1 LSCPKRRLIII
12 IPAGELVKKTLSC
25 ISIFALLAGCAT
37 HYQKQNLFGNGF
49 SETQTS
55 PDSFIVN
62 FQGNA
67 YSKSDKMMQ
76 YALRRA
82 SELCLENGYKFFKIV
97 NTLDISNYGGS
108 SGSLYKTPAFSLRI
122 KCTAEK
128 TNNADE
134 VDAEFFLA
142 NNL

>member
-1 LSCPKRRLIII
+1 M
-12 IPAGELVKKTLSC
+12 KKTLTC
-25 ISIFALLAGCAT
+25 ISILALLAGCAT
-37 HYQKQNLFGNGF
+37 HYHSQNMFGNGF

-62 FQGNA
+62 FQGNG
-67 YSKSDKMMQ
+67 YSKSDKMMH
-76 YALRRA
+76 YAIRRA
-82 SELCLENGYKFFKIV
+82 SELCLDSGYKYFKIV
-97 NTLDISNYGGS
+97 NTLDTSNYGGS
-108 SGSLYKTPAFSLRI
+108 SGSVYKSPAFSLRV

-128 TNNADE
+128 TDAVDE

>member
-1 LSCPKRRLIII
+1 M
-12 IPAGELVKKTLSC
+12 KKTLSC
-25 ISIFALLAGCAT
+25 ISIFVLLAGCAT
-37 HYQKQNLFGNGF
+37 HYQKQNFFGNGF

-55 PDSFIVN
+55 PDSFMVS

-67 YSKSDKMMQ
+67 YSKSDKMMH
-76 YALRRA
+76 YAIRRA
-82 SELCLENGYKFFKIV
+82 SELCLESGYKYFKIL
-97 NTLDISNYGGS
+97 NTLDTSNYGGAN
-108 SGSLYKTPAFSLRI
+108 GSLYKSPAFSLRI

-128 TNNADE
+128 TNAADE